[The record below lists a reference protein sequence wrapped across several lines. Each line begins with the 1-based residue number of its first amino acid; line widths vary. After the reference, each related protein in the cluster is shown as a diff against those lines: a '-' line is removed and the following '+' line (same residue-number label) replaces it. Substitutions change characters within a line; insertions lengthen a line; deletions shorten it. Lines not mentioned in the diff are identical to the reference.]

1 MSEDLHAG
9 EDAILRKGENA
20 SLRKGWCPGALR
32 PMMARDGLIV
42 RLRITGGIVPA
53 AMAHA
58 LADLAAR
65 HGSGLFDLSARGNL
79 QMRGIAETSLPALQK
94 SLRALDLL
102 DDNPAAEAVRN
113 VIASPL
119 AGLHGGL
126 DVRPLTTALETRLT
140 GDLALHTLPT
150 KFGFLIDDGGQPSL
164 ASISA
169 DVRFDW
175 IAGDALFSIGLGGT
189 RSGATRVGT
198 CRPDALV
205 EAAARAAH
213 GAIDLFATAPKARR
227 MRDLV
232 AIFEPAEIAARC
244 GGAPA
249 RGALESVASTTA
261 RGLVGHRDFG
271 DVSTLGLAAAFGR
284 LDSGMLRRA
293 ATLADA
299 AGDGTLRLTPWRTIL
314 VPLASPVAMAGPAI
328 DGFITDPRDPRLAV
342 AACVGMAGC
351 ERGTTPTHADGD
363 ALAAFAASLGGAG
376 TPLHISGCEKGCAK
390 PSPSH
395 VTLVGRG
402 GRYDLVRDGRPGD
415 PPLLR
420 DLDLAAARA
429 AMAALREPA

>member
-1 MSEDLHAG
+1 MSEDLHRGA
-9 EDAILRKGENA
+9 DALLRKATVA

-65 HGSGLFDLSARGNL
+65 HGNGLFDLSARGNL
-79 QMRGIAETSLPALQK
+79 QMRGVAETALPVLRDG
-94 SLRALDLL
+94 LRALDLL
-102 DDNPAAEAVRN
+102 DDDPAAEAVRN
-113 VIASPL
+113 LIASPL

-140 GDLALHTLPT
+140 GDIALHGLPT

-175 IAGDALFSIGLGGT
+175 IAGGALFSIGLGGT
-189 RSGATRVGT
+189 RSGAQRAGM
-198 CRPDALV
+198 CRPDELV
-205 EAAARAAH
+205 EAADRAARA
-213 GAIDLFATAPKARR
+213 AIDLFATAPAARR

-232 AIFEPAEIAARC
+232 AIFGPAEIAARC

-249 RGALESVASTTA
+249 CGALEPVVATTA
-261 RGLVGHRDFG
+261 RGLVGYRHFDG
-271 DVSTLGLAAAFGR
+271 VSTLGLAAPFGR

-293 ATLADA
+293 ATLAIA
-299 AGDGTLRLTPWRTIL
+299 AGEGALRLTPWRTIL
-314 VPLASPVAMAGPAI
+314 VPLVSSAAMAGPAL

-351 ERGTTPTHADGD
+351 DRGTTPTHADAD
-363 ALAAFAASLGGAG
+363 ALAAFAANLGGAKM
-376 TPLHISGCEKGCAK
+376 PLHVSGCEKGCAK
-390 PSPSH
+390 PSPSK
-395 VTLVGRG
+395 VTLVGRD

-420 DLDLAAARA
+420 DLDLTAARA
-429 AMAALREPA
+429 AMAALLEPA